1 MSDMQ
6 TRTAERIA
14 AHGREALLD
23 LLRPAFARQAA
34 ARADMVEVDRARL
47 EQMVQDAAAR
57 ADGVLWRRAL
67 AEVATVELRIG
78 LGKAINHPAVQRA
91 HELVGA
97 PPYLPDG
104 PPARDPDAGP
114 TRAASRTS
122 PEVRKANI
130 PVSGEAAHPNL
141 AGSGAATPQALRMAA
156 VHLGGIETVRQGQRD
171 LELRFSDAGL
181 DVLNSTSGA
190 TIGRLEW
197 DEIEALELPQSRR
210 RLRPG
215 RRGAQEL
222 LVRTDRGQAR
232 FELPGLTE
240 AELREHLAPM
250 VARTRAGG

>member
-1 MSDMQ
+1 MSEME

-34 ARADMVEVDRARL
+34 ARAEVVEIDRARL

-67 AEVATVELRIG
+67 AQVATVELRIG
-78 LGKAINHPAVQRA
+78 LDKAVNHPAVQRA

-97 PPYLPDG
+97 PPYLPDS
-104 PPARDPDAGP
+104 PPDPEPSAVSSAD
-114 TRAASRTS
+114 S
-122 PEVRKANI
+122 PEVREANLQ
-130 PVSGEAAHPNL
+130 V
-141 AGSGAATPQALRMAA
+141 SGAATSQALRVAA
-156 VHLGGIETVRQGQRD
+156 VHLGGIETVRPGQRD

-197 DEIEALELPQSRR
+197 DEIEALELPRSRR

-215 RRGAQEL
+215 RRVAQEL
-222 LVRTDRGQAR
+222 LVRTKRGQAS

-240 AELREHLAPM
+240 HELREHLAPM
-250 VARTRAGG
+250 LARTRSE